1 LQRTREKLY
10 KKYQGTRLGKQELGG
25 QILEDVPGAVATV
38 DQLAVARRSEHP
50 SLSKRIVMI
59 DPSQTNTETSDDTGI
74 TVQGRAGDEV
84 YLLADLTMKG
94 DVSEWVDVAVEGAV
108 RWECPEIHYEAPGG
122 SNTDRDVIK
131 AGIDR
136 YNERLRMAWED
147 EFVVRVRELP
157 KNPQLMTLDNDY
169 QRTLKI
175 ESKWFLPLSEALSS
189 SDAHH

>member
-108 RWECPEIHYEAPGG
+108 RWECPEIHYEAPWWVEHLPRRDQGRHRSVQRTTADGLGG
-122 SNTDRDVIK
+122 
-131 AGIDR
+131 
-136 YNERLRMAWED
+136 
-147 EFVVRVRELP
+147 RVRREGKGTPEKPPTNDARQRLSTHS
-157 KNPQLMTLDNDY
+157 KN
-169 QRTLKI
+169 
-175 ESKWFLPLSEALSS
+175 
-189 SDAHH
+189 